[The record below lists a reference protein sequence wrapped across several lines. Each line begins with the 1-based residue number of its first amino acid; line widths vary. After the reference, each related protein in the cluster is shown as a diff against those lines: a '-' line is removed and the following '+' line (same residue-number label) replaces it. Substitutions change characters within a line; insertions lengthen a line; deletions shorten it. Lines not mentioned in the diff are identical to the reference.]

1 MITEAV
7 IKYYS
12 FEDDIYYQIDEKTY
26 LVNSIELS
34 KTFKNIKV
42 NLSNGKIIYTD
53 ISDLQIKSI
62 KEVRIVN
69 EKVYDK
75 YRWFILPFMYEKT
88 KVEFLL

>member
-42 NLSNGKIIYTD
+42 NLSNG
-53 ISDLQIKSI
+53 
-62 KEVRIVN
+62 
-69 EKVYDK
+69 
-75 YRWFILPFMYEKT
+75 
-88 KVEFLL
+88 